1 MDNLPETTVPYS
13 AKAVKDLFQIEQGHR
28 YVKDD
33 RITLQSGSCWDCWKL
48 ESNTLCPTL
57 NKARRTASRETI
69 IAVALLLELR

>member
-13 AKAVKDLFQIEQGHR
+13 AEAIKDLFQIEQGHR
-28 YVKDD
+28 YIKADG
-33 RITLQSGSCWDCWKL
+33 ITLQSGSCWDCWKL

-57 NKARRTASRETI
+57 NKARRMAARETV